1 MASTGPDLSAPPLP
15 NDHPSMNTRSAT
27 APRKPT
33 RFFPPRAI
41 RLLHDLWAITNF
53 PNRLQLE
60 ALLVQIQQVPGEEEC
75 THRRVYQWF
84 QTQRSR
90 LKAAPESSSP
100 ASRAAPPPPPSH
112 RPSSRWPTVTRELR
126 GKIKQV
132 WKSVPG
138 ESRPNLRD
146 YWINSA
152 WDEHRPAAT
161 SGDIARYLN
170 HLQEKEDRKKEKR
183 AAVAMEVDEQPLPEP
198 AAQHH
203 DDEEAMGTHASSDDD
218 TPLVL
223 SHKHLQQRPLSWHST
238 NGPDDDAEMP
248 LTPTLADPFVRHRDL
263 YPTATSDNLPT
274 PPASRAPSLAL
285 KPEPSVSPTVRH
297 SSLPAITALAPLPP
311 STASRSRSS
320 SHTPV
325 VDELQDDDED
335 RPESRASSVFSPRH
349 TQSPV
354 TPGPSFSHISFTM
367 TSTKRTASH
376 DEATTTATLARTVA
390 DFTPPPDGAL
400 ANSFSQFSCDLP
412 APSSRESTPL
422 RTLRAVY
429 AEIENFDPSKL
440 EELPM
445 TGPDWIMKFEQ
456 EAEDQ
461 FKNFLA
467 AAKNRE
473 RR

>member
-27 APRKPT
+27 APRKAV

-41 RLLHDLWAITNF
+41 RLLNDLWAITNF

-75 THRRVYQWF
+75 TYRRVYQWF
-84 QTQRSR
+84 QNQRS
-90 LKAAPESSSP
+90 KFKPVSGSASPSS
-100 ASRAAPPPPPSH
+100 RTAPPPPPSH
-112 RPSSRWPTVTRELR
+112 RLSSRWPTVNHELR
-126 GKIKQV
+126 GMIKQV
-132 WKSVPG
+132 WKSVP
-138 ESRPNLRD
+138 EKSRPSLRD
-146 YWINSA
+146 YWINTA
-152 WDEHRPAAT
+152 WSEYRPAAT
-161 SGDIARYLN
+161 CADIARYLD
-170 HLQEKEDRKKEKR
+170 HLQGKEDRKKEKR
-183 AAVAMEVDEQPLPEP
+183 AAVPIEVDEQPLPEP

-203 DDEEAMGTHASSDDD
+203 DDDEEAMGAHASSDDD

-223 SHKHLQQRPLSWHST
+223 SHKHLQQRPLPWHST
-238 NGPDDDAEMP
+238 NGPDDDVEMP
-248 LTPTLADPFVRHRDL
+248 LTPTLAEPFVRHRDL
-263 YPTATSDNLPT
+263 YPTTTSDNLPT

-311 STASRSRSS
+311 STASRSRSP

-325 VDELQDDDED
+325 VDELQDDDD

-354 TPGPSFSHISFTM
+354 TPGPSFAHISFTM
-367 TSTKRTASH
+367 TSTKRTTSH
-376 DEATTTATLARTVA
+376 DEATTTATLTRTIA
-390 DFTPPPDGAL
+390 DFTPPPDGAI
-400 ANSFSQFSCDLP
+400 ANPFSHFSSDLP

-429 AEIENFDPSKL
+429 AEIENFDPP
-440 EELPM
+440 PM
-445 TGPDWIMKFEQ
+445 LWIDYIFY
-456 EAEDQ
+456 
-461 FKNFLA
+461 LA
-467 AAKNRE
+467 FALLSTAPSS
-473 RR
+473 